1 MTKELENG
9 ISQGKKLF
17 VITCNEIRHLN
28 DCIIN
33 RPGRFHY
40 HFRFDYP
47 SEAEIRSYLMD
58 KLEKEYYDEI
68 DAIVEFSRKVDLNYD
83 CLRAIVLE
91 VNSGEHFNT
100 AIQDLN
106 ILNLVHDKYDLA
118 VHFENEVVIGA
129 QDVEIDFFSQEQ
141 KTVDISE
148 DNYHEVISVH
158 FYTQDCEYDI
168 QNQYAFIPAKK
179 LKFTYDEDYEIELV
193 NRMKALIPE
202 YLTIKKVREK
212 SLHYAVSG

>member
-1 MTKELENG
+1 MLGLFDG

-91 VNSGEHFNT
+91 VNSGEHFHT

-106 ILNLVHDKYDLA
+106 ILNLTQDRYDLA
-118 VHFENEVVIGA
+118 VHFKNEKVIGA

-202 YLTIKKVREK
+202 YLTIKKIRKK
-212 SLHYAVSG
+212 SLHYAVSD